1 MNGYPMIRV
10 RLREQL
16 VRAGEVLAPIPH
28 KCVTNLLCDV
38 SLLRRIVLRCVDA
51 LSSTGFSLCDFDLG
65 SMH

>member
-1 MNGYPMIRV
+1 MKSYPMIRV
-10 RLREQL
+10 HLRGQL

-28 KCVTNLLCDV
+28 NCVTNLFCEV
-38 SLLRRIVLRCVDA
+38 SLLRRIALRCVDA